1 MGWRRWPAAVV
12 PCVVLTVGW
21 AQIAE
26 SKAVPRSQRA
36 ALPWNDINVVVVT
49 EIQYFKKY
57 KYDTPPYHRQY
68 MEGRRQPSPFF
79 QIWGRI
85 APIRYILSESAI

>member
-49 EIQYFKKY
+49 EIQY
-57 KYDTPPYHRQY
+57 KYDKVEEPHYHVR
-68 MEGRRQPSPFF
+68 SPGS
-79 QIWGRI
+79 QQQQSCQQC
-85 APIRYILSESAI
+85 RYATT